1 MKTLLTSAACV
12 AALTL
17 PGDTLT
23 RREAAGQSATRT
35 FSFET
40 ELELIETSMSIG
52 GEEQENPFGGEMEH
66 ATTRSLGLVVRDT
79 VRAAEEGCATTFTRT
94 FEEVEGFSSMH
105 MSMPMMDA
113 VDSESDESSALEGLT
128 VVFEK
133 ADEDFEASFPED
145 QGGDEDLLEGL
156 AARLDLGQLLPEDEV
171 EEGETWEVDPALL
184 ELLRSPGGNLHLEG
198 DEDVMSMGEVPDP
211 EEYEY
216 DGSITAEYAGTRE
229 VEGRQLAVLTL
240 KVDLGSMADLTE
252 LAQEQAQADE
262 LPEGAVMPEIESL
275 IQETWAEG
283 EGEALWDVEAGR
295 LHSLALELEV
305 ENVQSATMSL
315 DFGAGV
321 QSMEQSMTMGG
332 TERFEVGV
340 TE

>member
-12 AALTL
+12 AALIL
-17 PGDTLT
+17 PGDTLA
-23 RREAAGQSATRT
+23 RREAAGQSVTRT

-145 QGGDEDLLEGL
+145 QGGDEDLLVGTLAGGALLEGL

-211 EEYEY
+211 E
-216 DGSITAEYAGTRE
+216 
-229 VEGRQLAVLTL
+229 
-240 KVDLGSMADLTE
+240 
-252 LAQEQAQADE
+252 
-262 LPEGAVMPEIESL
+262 
-275 IQETWAEG
+275 
-283 EGEALWDVEAGR
+283 
-295 LHSLALELEV
+295 
-305 ENVQSATMSL
+305 
-315 DFGAGV
+315 
-321 QSMEQSMTMGG
+321 
-332 TERFEVGV
+332 
-340 TE
+340 